1 MILRKIFL
9 KNFRQF
15 YGEQSLTIA
24 PPGTRNVTLVHAEN
38 GVGKTTLLNALL
50 WTFFSETTR
59 RFEQK
64 DKIISFEADDEG
76 DHRARV
82 EIEFENEGSI
92 YVAVREVWETA
103 AKYKK
108 MTFEVI
114 PVLANGTRAEPI
126 PNPERFVH
134 SVIPRDM
141 AQYFFFDGE
150 QAETFSGE
158 TSYKEVAAAIRDIL
172 GCALLENA
180 QGDLEYLARALDKE
194 LGELKGEE
202 EIHQKESLISEY
214 AQKMESRKEKIA
226 ETTKNIGALEE
237 QLLKIE
243 HSLRQAESSA
253 KIQAE
258 RDLKMKALHDCTSQI
273 SDTGIEI
280 ARWISQKAPAVAS
293 SRLIQ
298 VTRDFVNSETV
309 RGRIPSPYNEQFV
322 EGLLKDRKCI
332 CDRPITPGTPE
343 WQAVQSLLQHAANA
357 EALNR
362 FVRVRAR
369 VSALDEIRHDAP
381 HSLVQLQIRQ
391 AELHNQS
398 LALQKEI
405 AELGGKLEQAGNT
418 DVAEREKARKATAL
432 KLERLKLERQAD
444 ITECDRDQNEIERL
458 RGEVTT
464 LAARNQH
471 AMKLVRRRQVAL
483 LASKQLKKIL
493 EHYEGEARSAIQ
505 EEVNRILA
513 RVARRDYQLQI
524 GEHFEL
530 QLLFAD
536 GRPTPK
542 SGGEN
547 QLMSLAFIAALVH
560 YAQQRLTDNGSKLFI
575 PATVAPLILD
585 SPFGQLD
592 NAYRS
597 ATASFVPEMAP
608 QVVLLVSSSQ
618 GKSEVMDA
626 LHRRVGAEYVLVA
639 ENRTA
644 RGDKLEDSIAV
655 QGQRIPTTLFGCARN
670 MTRIKKVA

>member
-1 MILRKIFL
+1 MILRKISL

-15 YGEQSLTIA
+15 YGEQSITIA

-50 WTFFSETTR
+50 WTFFNETTK

-64 DKIISFEADDEG
+64 DKIINFEAEG
-76 DHRARV
+76 DGDATARV
-82 EIEFENEGSI
+82 EIEFENDGST
-92 YVAVREVWETA
+92 YVAVRETWETA
-103 AKYKK
+103 GKYKK

-114 PVLANGTRAEPI
+114 PILNNGTRAAPI

-180 QGDLEYLARALDKE
+180 QGDLEYLAKALDKE

-202 EIHQKESLISEY
+202 QIRQKEAQISEY
-214 AQKMESRKEKIA
+214 AGKLETRKKAIA
-226 ETTKNIGALEE
+226 GTTENIDALAAQLISIEE
-237 QLLKIE
+237 G
-243 HSLRQAESSA
+243 LRQAEASA
-253 KIQAE
+253 KIQAQ
-258 RDLKMKALHDCTSQI
+258 RDLKSEALAECNLQI
-273 SDTGIEI
+273 IETETDI
-280 ARWISQKAPAVAS
+280 ARWLTQKGPAVVSA
-293 SRLIQ
+293 RLITT
-298 VTRDFVNSETV
+298 TRDFVSSETV

-322 EGLLKDRKCI
+322 ESLLKDRTCI
-332 CDRPITPGTPE
+332 CARPLSPGTPE
-343 WQAVQSLLQHAANA
+343 WEAVHALLRHAANA

-369 VSALDEIRHDAP
+369 VSALSELREDAP
-381 HSLVQLQIRQ
+381 QSLLHLQMRQ
-391 AELHNQS
+391 ADLQNQS
-398 LALQKEI
+398 RALQQEI
-405 AELGGKLEQAGNT
+405 GELGGKLEQGGNT
-418 DVAEREKARKATAL
+418 DVAEREQARKFTAL
-432 KLERLKLERQAD
+432 KIERLKLDRQAEQ
-444 ITECDRDQNEIERL
+444 TECERDQKEIDRL
-458 RGEVTT
+458 RAEVAT

-471 AMKLVRRRQVAL
+471 AMKLVRRRHVAL
-483 LASKQLKKIL
+483 LASRQLKKVL
-493 EHYEGEARSAIQ
+493 EHYEGEARTAIKN
-505 EEVNRILA
+505 EVNRILA
-513 RVARRDYQLQI
+513 RVARRDYHLEI

-547 QLMSLAFIAALVH
+547 QLMSLAFIAALVQ
-560 YAQQRLTDNGSKLFI
+560 YAQERLTDKGNKLFV

-644 RGDKLEDSIAV
+644 RGDKAEEAIVLQGKRIAIT
-655 QGQRIPTTLFGCARN
+655 QFGCAKN
-670 MTRIKKVA
+670 MTRIEKVA